1 MYGLLFKL
9 FGVVQTEHN
18 FPLHYAV
25 ISNHVGV
32 VRMAIAKGEDVRV
45 VYGGTARKTYL
56 HAAASKNSYECV
68 PPLITAGCDVNAVD
82 GQGLTPLHI
91 AVKNSHFETA
101 FVLCKL
107 GANMQVKDT
116 RGSTPLHY
124 AVRSGKV
131 DIFNL
136 LVKSVVRTIN
146 ESQAFLSHSDDI
158 SGTVVHAA
166 VHAGHLYMLK
176 ELLRFGA
183 DALAPDN
190 SGRNAIQLAR
200 DLRRKEQESVL
211 TVWVTKRPPP
221 WPYPPFPDL
230 NTIDLPDELEGLI
243 YDEAA
248 VTNIDLIQEVVYVP
262 INETMDPHPDLTI
275 VDVRSLAYEEPP
287 EEIKQEMPP
296 SPPFVPDPPTPAS
309 ATSSP
314 RDAGN
319 IEGSAW
325 TSNGANTTA
334 TEERN
339 LERIE
344 RDFTPS

>member
-1 MYGLLFKL
+1 
-9 FGVVQTEHN
+9 
-18 FPLHYAV
+18 
-25 ISNHVGV
+25 
-32 VRMAIAKGEDVRV
+32 
-45 VYGGTARKTYL
+45 
-56 HAAASKNSYECV
+56 
-68 PPLITAGCDVNAVD
+68 
-82 GQGLTPLHI
+82 
-91 AVKNSHFETA
+91 
-101 FVLCKL
+101 
-107 GANMQVKDT
+107 
-116 RGSTPLHY
+116 
-124 AVRSGKV
+124 
-131 DIFNL
+131 
-136 LVKSVVRTIN
+136 
-146 ESQAFLSHSDDI
+146 
-158 SGTVVHAA
+158 
-166 VHAGHLYMLK
+166 
-176 ELLRFGA
+176 
-183 DALAPDN
+183 
-190 SGRNAIQLAR
+190 
-200 DLRRKEQESVL
+200 
-211 TVWVTKRPPP
+211 
-221 WPYPPFPDL
+221 
-230 NTIDLPDELEGLI
+230 LPDELEGLI